1 MLRKESLLKNLF
13 HRALVLLVLA
23 SSLVACAPD
32 AVQRS
37 LEPAKIAFGK
47 VNRINVICDKD
58 IWEGPIGDS
67 IRFYYGAAYPIL
79 PQPEPIFDLRHL
91 TVEDLIKDPLRK
103 ELRTYLV
110 VGDLSDQNSD
120 AAALINQD
128 VGTEKIR
135 AAVGDNGYGN
145 SVARNKWAKGQMIV
159 YLYANSED
167 KLVENILNS
176 YSAVAKRLH
185 QEDEKIIEATT
196 FFNGE
201 NVSLAG
207 EIRSLMDVQMRIPEE
222 FRAAIKEPDLVWLR
236 RETSE
241 ASSNIL
247 LRRVPYTDETQLTR
261 EGLKNIRNE
270 IGKEYI
276 SSTLPGTYMR
286 INDVDLPL
294 IVETTRVN
302 GDYALEARGIWD
314 IVNDFMGGAFVSYL
328 VYDPGKA
335 ELLFMDAFVHAPG
348 KDKRD
353 LMQQMDYI
361 LKTAQY

>member
-1 MLRKESLLKNLF
+1 MFRKNSLLGRLLQNTL
-13 HRALVLLVLA
+13 LLILLVGTMA
-23 SSLVACAPD
+23 SCASD

-37 LEPAKIAFGK
+37 LEPEKIAFGK
-47 VNRINVICDKD
+47 VNRINVICDQD
-58 IWEGPIGDS
+58 LWVGHIGDS
-67 IRFYYGAAYPIL
+67 LRYYYGAAYPIL
-79 PQPEPIFDLRHL
+79 PQPEPIFDLAHV
-91 TVEDLIKDPLRK
+91 TIDDINKDPLRK
-103 ELRTYLV
+103 ELRTYLIV
-110 VGDLSDQNSD
+110 ADLSDPNSKT
-120 AAALINQD
+120 ASLIRQD
-128 VGTEKIR
+128 VGQEKIR
-135 AAVGDNGYGN
+135 TASTENGYGN
-145 SVARNKWAKGQMIV
+145 SVAKNRWANGQTIV
-159 YLYANSED
+159 YLYGDDED
-167 KLVENILNS
+167 KLVDNILNS

-185 QEDEKIIEATT
+185 QADEKMIEATA

-207 EIRSLMDVQMRIPEE
+207 EIQTLMDVQMRIPEE
-222 FRAAIKEPDLVWLR
+222 FNAAIKERDLVWLR

-247 LRRVPYTDETQLTR
+247 LRRVPYTDETQLSR
-261 EGLKNIRNE
+261 EGIKAIRNE

-276 SSTLPGTYMR
+276 SSTLPDTYMR

-294 IVETTRVN
+294 IVETTRIN
-302 GDYALEARGIWD
+302 GDYAVEARGIWD

-328 VYDPGKA
+328 VYDPGKS

-348 KDKRD
+348 KEKRD